1 MSVHKKLMEAR
12 IRLQKTE
19 LKKTGFNKFAGYY
32 YFTLADF
39 AAQVQAICSELKLC
53 GVVSYTTELATLN
66 IIDMEDGSSITIT
79 SPMAEANLK
88 GCHPIQ
94 NIGAVETYQRRYLWV
109 TAMEM
114 VEFEILDAT
123 AGGGTKS
130 AAATGLLDN
139 IPLARMAIL
148 ESVKA
153 AIIDAYNAGSIKD
166 AHDAFYEVSDNEE
179 KMAMWSMLK
188 PFSKLRSAVKT
199 YHEQREQYNGQAG

>member
-79 SPMAEANLK
+79 SPMAEAIFHTDDIQ
-88 GCHPIQ
+88 GCQ
-94 NIGAVETYQRRYLWV
+94 FCCV
-109 TAMEM
+109 
-114 VEFEILDAT
+114 
-123 AGGGTKS
+123 
-130 AAATGLLDN
+130 
-139 IPLARMAIL
+139 
-148 ESVKA
+148 
-153 AIIDAYNAGSIKD
+153 
-166 AHDAFYEVSDNEE
+166 
-179 KMAMWSMLK
+179 
-188 PFSKLRSAVKT
+188 
-199 YHEQREQYNGQAG
+199 